1 MSVLSFPRPF
11 RDDHEM
17 FRDSVRKFIAD
28 EILPHHDQ
36 WEREH
41 KVSRAAWKK
50 AGEMGLLL
58 CAVPE
63 EYGGMG
69 GDFGHS
75 AVVIEELSRV
85 NATGPG
91 FPLHSDIVAP
101 YLLNHGTEAQKQQ
114 WLPRMAT
121 GEVITAIAMTEPG
134 AGSDLAS
141 IKTTAKR
148 DGDDY
153 VINGQKTFITNGHNA
168 DMIITVAKTTPEAGR
183 KGVSLFLVDA
193 TTPGFS
199 RGRSIEKIGQQA
211 QDTAELF
218 YENVRVPASA
228 LLGEQDK
235 GFSYLMGELAQER
248 LIIALRAVATLEA
261 MHTATLEYTRDRKVF
276 GQSVFDFQ
284 TAKYRLAEAAAEI
297 AMLRTYIDR
306 CLEMHFDR
314 KLTAEQAASA
324 KLVSTE
330 LQGRLL
336 DIFLQLHGGYG
347 FTREYAI
354 GRAWT
359 DARVLRIYGGSS
371 EIMREIISRKL

>member
-1 MSVLSFPRPF
+1 MSFLTFPRPF

-17 FRDSVRKFIAD
+17 FRDTVRKFIAD

-36 WEREH
+36 WERDH
-41 KVSRAAWKK
+41 RVSREAWLK

-58 CAVPE
+58 CAAPE
-63 EYGGMG
+63 AYGGLG

-75 AVVIEELSRV
+75 AVIIEELSRV

-91 FPLHSDIVAP
+91 FPLHSDVVAP
-101 YLLNHGTEAQKQQ
+101 YLVNYGTEEQKHE
-114 WLPRMAT
+114 WLPKMAR
-121 GEVITAIAMTEPG
+121 GEVISAIAMTEPG
-134 AGSDLAS
+134 AGSDLAA
-141 IKTTAKR
+141 IKTTARR

-153 VINGQKTFITNGHNA
+153 IINGQKTFITNGHNA
-168 DMIITVAKTTPEAGR
+168 DLIILVAKTTPDAGR
-183 KGVSLFLVDA
+183 KGVSLFLIDA
-193 TTPGFS
+193 KTPGFS

-218 YENVRVPASA
+218 FEDVRVPASA
-228 LLGEQDK
+228 MLGDK
-235 GFSYLMGELAQER
+235 DRGFYLLMGELAQER
-248 LIIALRAVATLEA
+248 LVIALRAVATMEA
-261 MHTATLEYTRDRKVF
+261 MHAATLEYTRDRKVF

-297 AMLRTYIDR
+297 AMARTYIDR
-306 CLEMHFDR
+306 CLEMHLNR
-314 KLTAEQAASA
+314 ALTPEQAASA
-324 KLVSTE
+324 KLTSTE
-330 LQGRLL
+330 MQGRLL
-336 DIFLQLHGGYG
+336 DVFLQLHGGYG